1 MVHQSN
7 DPVCRTRSRLN
18 LAGFLARSTVNGPG
32 IRSVVWVQGCPLHCS
47 GCFNK
52 SSWSFSPYRHVSPDE
67 LADRILELDGIDG
80 VTISGGEPFAQAGP
94 LAVLGK
100 RLQERGL
107 TVLTYSGFSASRLFR
122 KQRQSWND
130 LLAVTDLLVAGPFI
144 TGNPPVSPLTG
155 SGNQQVI
162 SLTGAIPLGG
172 NAYPA
177 PANLVEYTI
186 SSDGTLTTTGFPDP
200 QNVRQLAARC
210 RGD

>member
-1 MVHQSN
+1 
-7 DPVCRTRSRLN
+7 
-18 LAGFLARSTVNGPG
+18 
-32 IRSVVWVQGCPLHCS
+32 VQGCPLHCS

-52 SSWSFSPYRHVSPDE
+52 SSWSFSPFHHVHPGE
-67 LADRILELDGIDG
+67 LADHILELEGIDG

-94 LAVLGK
+94 LALFGK
-100 RLQERGL
+100 RLQEQGL

-122 KQRQSWND
+122 KQRPSWND

-144 TGNPPVSPLTG
+144 AGIPPVSPLTG

-162 SLTGAIPLGG
+162 SLTGAIPLRGSTH
-172 NAYPA
+172 PA
-177 PANLVEYTI
+177 PADLVEYTI

-210 RGD
+210 RGA